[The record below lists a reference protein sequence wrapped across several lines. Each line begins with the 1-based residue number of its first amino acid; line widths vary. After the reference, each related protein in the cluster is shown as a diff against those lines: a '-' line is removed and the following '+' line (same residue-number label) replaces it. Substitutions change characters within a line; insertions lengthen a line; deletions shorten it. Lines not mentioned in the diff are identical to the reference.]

1 MDAVR
6 SIGPSLLWAAFDGG
20 ARRAASD
27 SARASYDQS
36 VALYRQTMLTALQEV
51 EENLA
56 AAAARKAEKATLN
69 QYQVDIVS
77 FLNVLTAH
85 LNLLH

>member
-1 MDAVR
+1 M
-6 SIGPSLLWAAFDGG
+6 WAAFDGG
-20 ARRAASD
+20 VRLAASD
-27 SARASYDQS
+27 PARASDDQS
-36 VALYRQTMLTALQEV
+36 VALYRQAVLTALQEV
-51 EENLA
+51 EENPA

>member
-1 MDAVR
+1 MLR
-6 SIGPSLLWAAFDGG
+6 AAFDGG

-27 SARASYDQS
+27 SARAGYDQS
-36 VALYRQTMLTALQEV
+36 VALYRQAVLTALQEV
-51 EENLA
+51 GENPA